1 MAQNRLRHTQLNVCE
16 KEKLPCFL
24 YLIQIFTKEKE
35 VPSNFSEYNQI
46 DDADKELVSALSW
59 TRLLQLAKKC
69 AEATN
74 KKGATEHGEVRIDVT
89 TKSKDERKLY
99 HVRFHHMF
107 TRIL

>member
-1 MAQNRLRHTQLNVCE
+1 MAQNRLRHTQLNACE

-35 VPSNFSEYNQI
+35 VPTNFLEYNQI
-46 DDADKELVSALSW
+46 DDADKALVSALSW

-107 TRIL
+107 SRIL

>member
-1 MAQNRLRHTQLNVCE
+1 MCVRK

-35 VPSNFSEYNQI
+35 VLANFSEYNQI
-46 DDADKELVSALSW
+46 DDADKALVSALSW

-69 AEATN
+69 AEAT
-74 KKGATEHGEVRIDVT
+74 KEKGATEHGEVRIDVT

-107 TRIL
+107 SRIL